1 MSLRNKLFISFAVI
15 TLLLLAFIFVAVE
28 IRVREQVSTDTLTE
42 LAQTDAA
49 FVEQWQFLRERLA
62 REGAIV
68 ADAPKMKAALDTGD
82 QATIEPVAQDYRQ
95 MIGADLLELRDPTGG
110 PVARLSEGEEAPY
123 LELSFPIVVGE
134 SVLGSLTTGYS
145 LNQGFAARMKRLVGA
160 EVAVVSGGG
169 VVASTLSKDRE
180 AELAATLP
188 RLGPGPDASDQ
199 NPSWEVRLGGESFL
213 ARSVS
218 EEPAPGV
225 EFLILRSVDE
235 SLRFLGAVR
244 RDLLLFAIFTMV
256 LALLASYLT
265 ARTLTR
271 PLAAIVEGMRETARS
286 GDLTRQIHIESRD
299 EEASL
304 LASTFNHVASS
315 LLAFQQQARH
325 KERLS
330 SLGTLSATLAHEI
343 RNPLT
348 IIKGSALQLLEE
360 KSLGQDEREAA
371 ADIIQEVDRLNRLV
385 QSVLDSARP
394 DAFQVEEVD
403 INDLCQDCLAAVADS
418 PGVRAESSFDPRLES
433 APVDPARLKQVLL
446 NLLLNAREALSGPG
460 TIRVATRR
468 ESTDYA
474 ISVSDTGKGIPDEDL
489 PNIFDPFFTQKPNG
503 TGLGLSVARN
513 IVEGL
518 GGTISVRSRLGRGTE
533 IELRLPMEPRLADG
547 RTAKGAET

>member
-1 MSLRNKLFISFAVI
+1 MSLRNKLFISFALI
-15 TLLLLAFIFVAVE
+15 TLLLLAFIFATVE
-28 IRVREQVSTDTLTE
+28 LRVREQVSTDTIHE
-42 LAQTDAA
+42 LDQTDAA

-82 QATIEPVAQDYRQ
+82 RATIEPVAEGYRR
-95 MIGADLLELRDPTGG
+95 MIGADLLELRDPTGKS
-110 PVARLSEGEEAPY
+110 VARLSAGEDARF
-123 LELSFPIVVGE
+123 LELSFPILVGE
-134 SVLGSLTTGYS
+134 SMLGSLTTGYG
-145 LNQGFAARMKRLVGA
+145 LNQAFAARMKRLVGA
-160 EVAVVSGGG
+160 EVAVMSEDH
-169 VVASTLSKDRE
+169 VVASTLSE
-180 AELAATLP
+180 ARQADLAAALSDRD
-188 RLGPGPDASDQ
+188 RLAADTSEP
-199 NPSWEVRLGGESFL
+199 WELRLGGESHL
-213 ARSVS
+213 ARTVS
-218 EEPAPGV
+218 EQPAPGV
-225 EFLILRSVDE
+225 QFLILRSVDE

-256 LALLASYLT
+256 LALLASYFT

-325 KERLS
+325 KERLT
-330 SLGTLSATLAHEI
+330 SLGRLSATLAHEI

-360 KSLGQDEREAA
+360 KSLGRDEREAA

-385 QSVLDSARP
+385 QSVLESARP
-394 DAFQVEEVD
+394 DSFRIEEVD
-403 INDLCQDCLAAVADS
+403 INELCRDCLGAVSDS
-418 PGVRAESSFDPRLES
+418 PGVTTEGSWDPALERAP
-433 APVDPARLKQVLL
+433 ADPARLKQVLL
-446 NLLLNAREALSGPG
+446 NLLLNAREALSSQG

-468 ESTDYA
+468 EVADYS
-474 ISVSDTGKGIPDEDL
+474 ISVSDTGRGIPREDL

-518 GGTISVRSRLGRGTE
+518 GGTISVRSEEGQGTE
-533 IELRLPMEPRLADG
+533 VEIRLPLEPRFTEA
-547 RTAKGAET
+547 RARQTAES

>member
-15 TLLLLAFIFVAVE
+15 FLLLLSLVFVAVE
-28 IRVREQVSTDTLTE
+28 LRVREQVSADTIAE
-42 LAQTDAA
+42 LAQTDEA
-49 FVEQWQFLRERLA
+49 FVEQWKFLRERLA
-62 REGAIV
+62 RKGAIV

-82 QATIEPVAQDYRQ
+82 PATIGPVAEDYRQ
-95 MIGADLLELRDPTGG
+95 MIGADLVELRDPDGSSVT
-110 PVARLSEGEEAPY
+110 RLTKGEDISY
-123 LELSFPIVVGE
+123 LELSFPILVGN
-134 SVLGSLTTGYS
+134 SMLGSLTTGYG
-145 LNQGFAARMKRLVGA
+145 LNRAFAARMKRLVGA
-160 EVAVVSGGG
+160 EVAIVSEEHL
-169 VVASTLSKDRE
+169 VASTLPPDRE
-180 AELAATLP
+180 AELARTPEISGAET
-188 RLGPGPDASDQ
+188 
-199 NPSWEVRLGGESFL
+199 SWEVRLGGESYL
-213 ARSVS
+213 ARTVS
-218 EEPAPGV
+218 EQPAPGV

-244 RDLLLFAIFTMV
+244 RDLFLFAIFTTV

-315 LLAFQQQARH
+315 LLAFQQQAKH

-330 SLGTLSATLAHEI
+330 SLGRLSATLAHEI

-360 KSLGQDEREAA
+360 ESLGQDEREAA

-394 DAFQVEEVD
+394 DSFQVEEVD

-418 PGVRAESSFDPRLES
+418 PGVTAEGSWDPRLER
-433 APVDPARLKQVLL
+433 APVDPARFKQVLL

-474 ISVSDTGKGIPDEDL
+474 ISVSDTGKGISDEDL

-518 GGTISVRSRLGRGTE
+518 GGTISVRSQAGRGTE
-533 IELRLPMEPRLADG
+533 VELRLPLKPGFADARAVIG
-547 RTAKGAET
+547 TET

>member
-1 MSLRNKLFISFAVI
+1 MSLRNKLFISFALI
-15 TLLLLAFIFVAVE
+15 TLLLLAFIFATVE
-28 IRVREQVSTDTLTE
+28 LRVREQVSTDTIHE
-42 LAQTDAA
+42 LDQTDAA

-82 QATIEPVAQDYRQ
+82 RATIEPVAEGYRR
-95 MIGADLLELRDPTGG
+95 MIGADLLALRDPTGKS
-110 PVARLSEGEEAPY
+110 VARLSAGEGARF
-123 LELSFPIVVGE
+123 LELSFPILVGE
-134 SVLGSLTTGYS
+134 SMLGSLTTGYG
-145 LNQGFAARMKRLVGA
+145 LNQAFAARMKRLVGA
-160 EVAVVSGGG
+160 EVAVMSEDH
-169 VVASTLSKDRE
+169 VVASTLSE
-180 AELAATLP
+180 ARQADLAAALSDRD
-188 RLGPGPDASDQ
+188 RLAADTSEP
-199 NPSWEVRLGGESFL
+199 WELRLGGESHL
-213 ARSVS
+213 ARTVS
-218 EEPAPGV
+218 EQPAPGV
-225 EFLILRSVDE
+225 QFLILRSVDE

-256 LALLASYLT
+256 LALLASYFT

-325 KERLS
+325 KERLT
-330 SLGTLSATLAHEI
+330 SLGRLSATLAHEI

-360 KSLGQDEREAA
+360 KSLGRDEREAA

-385 QSVLDSARP
+385 QSVLESARP
-394 DAFQVEEVD
+394 DSFRIEEVD
-403 INDLCQDCLAAVADS
+403 INELCRDCLGAVSDS
-418 PGVRAESSFDPRLES
+418 PGVTTEGSWDPALERAP
-433 APVDPARLKQVLL
+433 ADPARLKQVLL
-446 NLLLNAREALSGPG
+446 NLLLNAREALSSQG

-468 ESTDYA
+468 EVADYS
-474 ISVSDTGKGIPDEDL
+474 ISVSDTGRGIPREDL

-518 GGTISVRSRLGRGTE
+518 GGTISVRSEEGQGTE
-533 IELRLPMEPRLADG
+533 VEIRLPLEPRFTEA
-547 RTAKGAET
+547 RARQTAES